1 MANKNL
7 DNKVIEGIRVIECNS
22 LEKVK
27 SEITLG
33 LYDGYELLNI
43 SKEQDG
49 SFYVVSMIKY
59 QPNDRY
65 FYIICQCDGQ
75 TFSFTKV
82 NKKSQYPSIA
92 ELQEDVRKTNS
103 TKSNVLGLS
112 IKELNYQDFVNF
124 TKK

>member
-1 MANKNL
+1 MANQNL

-22 LEKVK
+22 MEKVRV
-27 SEITLG
+27 EIALG
-33 LYDGYELLNI
+33 LCDGYELLNI

-59 QPNDRY
+59 CPNDRY
-65 FYIICQCDGQ
+65 FYIVCQCNNQ
-75 TFSFTKV
+75 TFSFTQV

-92 ELQEDVRKTNS
+92 ELQEYVKKTNS
-103 TKSNVLGLS
+103 IKSDVLILS

-124 TKK
+124 TQK